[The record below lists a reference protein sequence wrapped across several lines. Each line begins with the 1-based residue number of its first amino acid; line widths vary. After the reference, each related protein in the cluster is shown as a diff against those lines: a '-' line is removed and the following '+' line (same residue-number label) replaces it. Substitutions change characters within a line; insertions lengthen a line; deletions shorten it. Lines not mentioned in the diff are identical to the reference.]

1 MKKILFILLIM
12 IMCIGCSEQST
23 ANTQYYNVQRV
34 YSRNNDTLGIYCI
47 QGHLFVTKGQ
57 GITQFF
63 ETTINGEVRPKLC
76 Y

>member
-1 MKKILFILLIM
+1 MKKILFILFTI

-23 ANTQYYNVQRV
+23 ANTHYHNIEELTYEN
-34 YSRNNDTLGIYCI
+34 GISLYCI
-47 QGHLFVTKGQ
+47 EGYMFVTYRSSS
-57 GITQFF
+57 IIQFF